1 MDRKLTDTEWRARLT
16 SEQYHV
22 LREAGTERPW
32 SSALND
38 EKRAGEFVCAG
49 CGARLYMSA
58 DKFDSGCGWPSF
70 TRAEGAIAERPDHSH
85 GMTRTELLCGNC
97 GGHLGHVFDDGPL
110 PTGKRHCINGVSL
123 AFVPKVEGG

>member
-1 MDRKLTDTEWRARLT
+1 MDRKLTDTEWQARLT
-16 SEQYHV
+16 PEQYRV

-32 SSALND
+32 SSPLND
-38 EKRAGEFVCAG
+38 EKREGEFVCAG
-49 CGARLYMSA
+49 CGAVLYRSV

-70 TRAEGAIAERPDHSH
+70 TRAAGEIIERPDHSH
-85 GMTRTELLCGNC
+85 GMIRTELLCGHC

-123 AFVPKVEGG
+123 AFEPEDQS

>member
-1 MDRKLTDTEWRARLT
+1 MDKPTTETEWKARLT
-16 SEQYHV
+16 SEQYRV

-32 SSALND
+32 SSPLND
-38 EKRAGEFVCAG
+38 EKREGEFVCAG
-49 CGARLYMSA
+49 CGAALYRSA

-70 TRAEGAIAERPDHSH
+70 TRADGEIIERPDHSH
-85 GMTRTELLCGNC
+85 GMVRTELLCGNC

-123 AFVPKVEGG
+123 AFEPESE